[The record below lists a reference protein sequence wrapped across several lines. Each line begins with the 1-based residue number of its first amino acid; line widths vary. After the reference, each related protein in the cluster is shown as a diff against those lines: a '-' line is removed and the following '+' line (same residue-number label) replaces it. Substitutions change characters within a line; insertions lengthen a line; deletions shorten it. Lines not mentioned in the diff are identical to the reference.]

1 MLTIKK
7 HRLNI
12 ALSQKDVFEIIEK
25 YTESKNMVKA
35 AKKIRNVYSNI
46 AIHQECEEKFR
57 GCVPIQGAWSE
68 LSD

>member
-12 ALSQKDVFEIIEK
+12 ALSQKDVFEIIDK

-35 AKKIRNVYSNI
+35 AKKS
-46 AIHQECEEKFR
+46 QECIF
-57 GCVPIQGAWSE
+57 
-68 LSD
+68 